1 MIFLGFS
8 PIDLLTCL
16 SGTKGILSREKN
28 VVCSFFFFGQHVV
41 CSLSIQV
48 SSVSFFEKRK
58 IILTD

>member
-28 VVCSFFFFGQHVV
+28 VVCS
-41 CSLSIQV
+41 LSIQV